1 MTDLTVS
8 HLPFRET
15 DGRTTCIKFG
25 VWPASAQVLPRG
37 HRRSNDRIS
46 WPTCS
51 NAEAVNDEEDERTIC
66 RQVHC
71 ADPRAAALPPRVLP

>member
-15 DGRTTCIKFG
+15 NRFTTCIKFG

-37 HRRSNDRIS
+37 HRRSEDRIS
-46 WPTCS
+46 WRTRS

-66 RQVHC
+66 RQVH
-71 ADPRAAALPPRVLP
+71 